1 LDVRVFDEVSAGER
15 QYGRNNRIAVGRLLL
30 HRERRASAGVVTVGV
45 ELTQTMFEK
54 YNEKARRAL
63 FFARYEA
70 SKLGSRVIESEHILL
85 GVLREGEEIIKEIF
99 SRFNVKPEQ
108 IRREVEGD
116 RLFVDRISSSAEL
129 PLSEESKKILA
140 YAAHEAES
148 MLHQYVGTE
157 HLLIGILRVESST
170 AARILTAKGLNV
182 YGVRE
187 ETISILKEREAD
199 KQKKEL
205 PFLAEYARDLTA
217 MAHQAQFDPLIG
229 REKEVERIIQIL
241 SRRTKNNP
249 ILLGEPGVGKT
260 AIVEGLAQRIVDG
273 NVPLFIANKRIL
285 SLDLSLIVAGTKYRG
300 QFEERLKGII
310 KELKEN
316 TDIIIFIDEIHS
328 LIGAGSAEGSL
339 DAANILKPALSRGE
353 ISCVGATTIREYRRY
368 IEKDRSLLRR
378 FQAINVAPPSEDET
392 LQILEGVKERYEA
405 FHKVKYSDTA
415 IRSAVYQSNRY
426 ITDRFFP
433 DKAIDILDEAGAKV
447 KLRRVADTQ
456 NLRRLES
463 EIRSIVKEMKKAIS
477 DKDFEKAVF
486 LREREIE
493 LKEEIERFKAER
505 ETVGDEMMEVTKKD
519 VEEIIS
525 SWTDIPVTSIEA
537 DEAAKLINME
547 EILMRRVV
555 GQDKAIKAISRAIRR
570 SRLGVA
576 SPNRPMGSFIFLGS
590 SGVGKTEVAR
600 RLAEFL
606 FGSQKHLI
614 RFDMSEYMEK
624 HAVSKLIGSPPG
636 YVGHEEGGQLT
647 ERVRRNPY
655 AVVLLDEIEKAHP
668 DIANILLQILE
679 DGILTDSLGNQV
691 DFRNTLIIMTSNLG
705 TRFLA
710 TKGHMGFREKSFEAD
725 LKSTEALI
733 HMELKREFS
742 PEFINRIDD
751 IIIFNPLTQ
760 TELRQICRLLVDDV
774 NQALIHKNVHIS
786 IDDTVVDWLLKR
798 AEEES
803 NSGARPLRRAIQRH
817 IEDEISEFMIRQKDS
832 VPERIE
838 FLMNGDEIV
847 LVASPKDVDLI
858 AN

>member
-1 LDVRVFDEVSAGER
+1 
-15 QYGRNNRIAVGRLLL
+15 
-30 HRERRASAGVVTVGV
+30 
-45 ELTQTMFEK
+45 MFEK

-157 HLLIGILRVESST
+157 HLLIGILRVEAST

-217 MAHQAQFDPLIG
+217 MAHQQQFDPLIG

-316 TDIIIFIDEIHS
+316 QDIIIFIDEIHS

-353 ISCVGATTIREYRRY
+353 ISCIGATTIREYRRY

-378 FQAINVAPPSEDET
+378 FQAIIVNPPSEDET
-392 LQILEGVKERYEA
+392 LQILEGVKERYES

-415 IRSAVYQSNRY
+415 IKSAVYQSNRY

-456 NLRRLES
+456 NLRRLEA
-463 EIRSIVKEMKKAIS
+463 ETRSIVKEMKKAIS

-493 LKEEIERFKAER
+493 LKEEIEHFKQER
-505 ETVGDEMMEVTKKD
+505 EMVGDETMEVTQRD

-547 EILMRRVV
+547 DILMRRIV
-555 GQDKAIKAISRAIRR
+555 GQDKAIRAISRAIRR

-606 FGSQKHLI
+606 FGSQKHLV

-655 AVVLLDEIEKAHP
+655 SVVLLDEIEKAHP
-668 DIANILLQILE
+668 DISNLLLQILE

-705 TRFLA
+705 TRHLA
-710 TKGHMGFREKSFEAD
+710 TKGHMGFREKGLD
-725 LKSTEALI
+725 VDQKSAELLI
-733 HMELKREFS
+733 HTELKREFS
-742 PEFINRIDD
+742 PEFINRIDEV
-751 IIIFNPLTQ
+751 IIFNALTDS
-760 TELRQICRLLVDDV
+760 ELRAICQLLIDDV
-774 NQALIHKNVHIS
+774 NHALVHKNVQIGV
-786 IDDTVVDWLLKR
+786 DDSVVAWLLEKAR
-798 AEEES
+798 EET

-817 IEDEISEFMIRQKDS
+817 IEDELSEFMIRNKDN

-838 FLMNGDEIV
+838 FTMEGDHVV
-847 LVASPKDVDLI
+847 LVANRVEEEPI

>member
-1 LDVRVFDEVSAGER
+1 
-15 QYGRNNRIAVGRLLL
+15 
-30 HRERRASAGVVTVGV
+30 
-45 ELTQTMFEK
+45 MFEK

-108 IRREVEGD
+108 ISREVGGD

-217 MAHQAQFDPLIG
+217 MAHSAQFDPLIG

-353 ISCVGATTIREYRRY
+353 ISCIGATTIREYRRY

-378 FQAINVAPPSEDET
+378 FQAINVAPPNEVET
-392 LQILEGVKERYEA
+392 LQILEGVKERYES

-493 LKEEIERFKAER
+493 LKEEVERFKQER
-505 ETVGDEMMEVTKKD
+505 EAVGEEMMEVTKRD

-547 EILMRRVV
+547 DSLMRRVV
-555 GQDKAIKAISRAIRR
+555 GQDKAIRAISRAIRR

-606 FGSQKHLI
+606 FGSQRHLI

-655 AVVLLDEIEKAHP
+655 SVVLLDEIEKAHP

-705 TRFLA
+705 TRFLT
-710 TKGHMGFREKSFEAD
+710 TKGHMGFREKSSEAD
-725 LKSTEALI
+725 QKSAEAMI
-733 HMELKREFS
+733 HQELKKEFS

-751 IIIFNPLTQ
+751 IIIFNPLTHI
-760 TELRQICRLLVDDV
+760 ELREICRLLVDDV
-774 NQALIHKNVHIS
+774 NLALVQKGVQIA
-786 IDDTVVDWLLKR
+786 IDDSVIDWLLRR

-803 NSGARPLRRAIQRH
+803 NSGARPLRRAIQRY
-817 IEDEISEFMIRQKDS
+817 IEDELSEFLIRHKEG
-832 VPERIE
+832 VPEWID
-838 FLMNGDEIV
+838 FTMNGNEV
-847 LVASPKDVDLI
+847 LLMPRSSEALTP
-858 AN
+858 